1 MEILHNTHQLDDS
14 ADKILI
20 NLRLKDKALKCFQSK
35 PSHFGMSATE
45 LLEAMKGMCDHR
57 TWTTNETFC
66 DYYIEKLTLENRIN
80 VDSEELIDVLI
91 DGIPNT
97 RLRDQARMN
106 YYENAE
112 ELLRA
117 FKKIELEENVGA
129 DRRRSTT
136 PRQPTRD
143 ETTNK
148 ELRCYNCNTT
158 DHIKKNCPKSLKT
171 WGSCCGRS
179 LLRQH
184 RASCNQLYFS
194 LNFVQNSE
202 NIRGNHYTSYSTKLT
217 PRRVY
222 GTGIIGN

>member
-45 LLEAMKGMCDHR
+45 LLEAMKGMFDHR
-57 TWTTNETFC
+57 PSKLALRRVMEARTWKTNETFC
-66 DYYIEKLTLENRIN
+66 DSYIEKLTLENRIN
-80 VDSEELIDVLI
+80 VDFEELIDMLI

-97 RLRDQARMN
+97 GLRDQTRMN

-158 DHIKKNCPKSLKT
+158 EHIKKNC
-171 WGSCCGRS
+171 
-179 LLRQH
+179 H
-184 RASCNQLYFS
+184 
-194 LNFVQNSE
+194 
-202 NIRGNHYTSYSTKLT
+202 
-217 PRRVY
+217 
-222 GTGIIGN
+222 

>member
-14 ADKILI
+14 AVKILI

-45 LLEAMKGMCDHR
+45 LLEAMKGVFDHR
-57 TWTTNETFC
+57 PSKLALRRVMEARTWKTNETFC

-80 VDSEELIDVLI
+80 VDSEELIDLLI

-179 LLRQH
+179 LLR
-184 RASCNQLYFS
+184 
-194 LNFVQNSE
+194 
-202 NIRGNHYTSYSTKLT
+202 
-217 PRRVY
+217 
-222 GTGIIGN
+222 